1 MKNVENFPLGK
12 QNQYIKKSYLY
23 IKIFSYLSLMYNIN
37 GENSCKSNNFT
48 YPEELDNIDC
58 FNEIIKFDSKK

>member
-23 IKIFSYLSLMYNIN
+23 FKIFLYLSILYNIN
-37 GENSCKSNNFT
+37 CENSCKSNNFT